1 MTIHDTATQVLPE
14 QVRQQVL
21 GVVTQMWQAVAQGE
35 LTPAQAEERVIELS
49 RELGREVLAAGW
61 EERYGRQ
68 QGPARSCACG
78 QAQQLEGYRRKW
90 VVTAL
95 GAARYRRA
103 YYRCGQCGRSYH
115 AGDRELGLE
124 GGSYTL
130 VAQEL
135 TCLVDSELPYA
146 RSCALLQRLTG
157 LGVAPSHAER
167 ITERWGGQVEAQQEQ
182 EREALFAGE
191 LEYLPP
197 TAPPERLYIEL
208 DGTQTLFLDSWHE
221 SKVGAVYEGE
231 PDAQGQDEAVRTSYV
246 SGVREE
252 CEAFGKRLYQEARR
266 RGVEQAREV
275 ITLADG
281 APWIW
286 NLVAEHFPQA
296 VQILDFYHA
305 SERLYEVGK
314 AVYGE
319 TAAEG
324 KRWAEA
330 NRGRLRRGQVGAML
344 RSLQALQP
352 RTEEGREAVRL
363 ALGYFESNRSR
374 MRYAQYRAR
383 GYQIGSGV
391 VEASCKQVVGARCKG
406 AGMRWTK
413 AGAQHVLALRCLL
426 LSNRWD
432 DHWRPLKAAA

>member
-14 QVRQQVL
+14 RVSKQVAGLVSQLWQE
-21 GVVTQMWQAVAQGE
+21 VTEGE
-35 LTPAQAEERVIELS
+35 LTPAQAEERAVELS
-49 RELGREVLAAGW
+49 RQLGRELLAAGW
-61 EERYGRQ
+61 EQRYGRQ
-68 QGPARSCACG
+68 QGPQRPCACG
-78 QAQQLEGYRRKW
+78 QRQHLEGYRQKW
-90 VVTAL
+90 MATAL
-95 GAARYRRA
+95 GATRYRRA
-103 YYRCGQCGRSYH
+103 YYRCRECGRTYH

-135 TCLVDSELPYA
+135 TCLVASELPYA
-146 RSCALLQRLTG
+146 RGGALLERLTG
-157 LGVAPSHAER
+157 LGLAASHAER
-167 ITERWGGQVEAQQEQ
+167 ITGRWGAAVEQQQAQ
-182 EREALFAGE
+182 EREALLAGE
-191 LEYLPP
+191 LEYLPA
-197 TAPPERLYIEL
+197 TAGPERLYL
-208 DGTQTLFLDSWHE
+208 SADGTQTLFTDSWHE
-221 SKVGAVYEGE
+221 SKVGVVYEGE
-231 PDAQGQDEAVRTSYV
+231 PDAQGQDEAVRASYV

-252 CEAFGKRLYQEARR
+252 SEAFGARWYQEARR
-266 RGVEQAREV
+266 RGVEQASEV
-275 ITLADG
+275 IVVADG
-281 APWIW
+281 GPWIW

-319 TAAEG
+319 GAAAG

-330 NRGRLRRGQVGAML
+330 NRSRLLRGQVGAML

-363 ALGYFESNRSR
+363 ARGYFQSNRSR

-383 GYQIGSGV
+383 GYHIGSGV
-391 VEASCKQVVGARCKG
+391 VEAGCKQVVGARCKG
-406 AGMRWTK
+406 AGMRWTQ

-432 DHWRPLKAAA
+432 QHWQLLKAAA